1 MTLFYVNFDVTQ
13 INVSIERNV
22 FTIILYFC
30 KRYSCTYRSAISV
43 HAAYIMA
50 VYLSNV

>member
-22 FTIILYFC
+22 LTIILYFC
-30 KRYSCTYRSAISV
+30 KRYSCTYHSAISD
-43 HAAYIMA
+43 HATYIMA